1 MKEILLN
8 ILTSTGKSLD
18 ELMIGYIPVV
28 IYATLYILGYNIS
41 LESLSSEMSIMSIVY
56 YSTIISRLR
65 KHEETDDYEGL
76 GLFISLLIVSVI
88 LAIFSM
94 INKTIAQPKFI
105 FWFFVVSFIMFF
117 IFLIKDN
124 YRPA

>member
-1 MKEILLN
+1 
-8 ILTSTGKSLD
+8 
-18 ELMIGYIPVV
+18 MIGYIPVV

-105 FWFFVVSFIMFF
+105 FWFFVLSFIMFF